1 VKRSNLA
8 FSEEIATH
16 PSGARNDRRNRNMPS
31 LSLDLGL
38 CLLIFKDLKNYLISF
53 PESIRD
59 RQSGMTDSHWNRV
72 RYEQGRLSDIVLL
85 VTDGCRKV

>member
-31 LSLDLGL
+31 LSLDLG
-38 CLLIFKDLKNYLISF
+38 KY
-53 PESIRD
+53 
-59 RQSGMTDSHWNRV
+59 
-72 RYEQGRLSDIVLL
+72 
-85 VTDGCRKV
+85 